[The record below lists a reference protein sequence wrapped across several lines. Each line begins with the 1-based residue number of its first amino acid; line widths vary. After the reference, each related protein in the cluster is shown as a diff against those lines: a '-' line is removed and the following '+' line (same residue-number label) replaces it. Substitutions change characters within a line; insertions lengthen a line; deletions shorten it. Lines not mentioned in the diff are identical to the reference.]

1 MTKTELLSEINLA
14 LDNDACLLLKAGD
27 YFTDYV
33 KIVTPHTMR
42 NFLDEVDCFGTGVE
56 EQYSEAPYVA
66 VHSVDIV
73 HGGTRERNEYYIYNA
88 KAVVTEELKA
98 LLSLVDF
105 KV

>member
-27 YFTDYV
+27 CFTDYA
-33 KIVTPHTMR
+33 KIVAPHTMR
-42 NFLDEVDCFGTGVE
+42 NFLDEVDCFGTNIE
-56 EQYSEAPYVA
+56 EQYSEIPYVA
-66 VHSVDIV
+66 IHSVDIAN
-73 HGGTRERNEYYIYNA
+73 GGTKERNEYYIYYA
-88 KAVVTEELKA
+88 KAVITEELKA